1 MEKLT
6 KEEIRDSIIGELN
19 EAYKSKNQEISYWLE
34 KLPMVE
40 EYDEDVHNY
49 MSMLKYDIRKQ
60 DRESFDFN
68 VNELVDFYSINQENY
83 EF

>member
-68 VNELVDFYSINQENY
+68 VNELVDFYYINQENY

>member
-60 DRESFDFN
+60 DKESFDFN
-68 VNELVDFYSINQENY
+68 VNELVDFYYINQENY